1 MILEAFENSSIGMY
15 QKNKISNSK
24 IKMPKL
30 LQINITANW
39 GSTGKIA
46 DTIGNAAIGDG
57 WDSYIVY
64 GGSCNTSLSK
74 LIKVGGKW
82 NRYLHFAEQR
92 VRDNEGLCSRC
103 ETKKLIKQIKE
114 VKPDVVHL
122 HNIHDHYLNYQILF
136 EFLNQTDIKV
146 VWTFHDCWAF
156 TGHCFHFVTKD
167 CHRWKSGCYDCPLQ
181 REYPRTLF
189 DRSKKNYELK
199 KQLFSGCKNL
209 MIVPCSDWMANF
221 VRESFLKDKRLEV
234 IKNGVD
240 LCTFKPVGNGNAT
253 DSHHFTILAVSSVWN
268 KEKGL
273 EDIIKLRKLL
283 PDEYTII
290 VVGLSKK
297 QVNELPVGI
306 TGIQRTQNVQ
316 ELVGLYSRANVLI
329 NPTYADT
336 FPTVNLEALACGTP
350 VVTYCTGG
358 SPETV
363 SRDTGVVVEQGDI
376 KAMAEAVKKICGIPP
391 IVFNEVC
398 RRRAEELFDKDKC
411 YEKYVKL
418 YNKLIAE

>member
-1 MILEAFENSSIGMY
+1 MSLI
-15 QKNKISNSK
+15 NKIK
-24 IKMPKL
+24 IMHKL

-39 GSTGKIA
+39 GSTGKITEA
-46 DTIGNAAIGDG
+46 IGNAVIRDG
-57 WDSYIVY
+57 WDSYIAY
-64 GGSCNTSLSK
+64 GGSCNTSLSM

-82 NRYLHFAEQR
+82 NRYLHYAEQR

-103 ETKKLIKQIKE
+103 ETKKLIQQIKE
-114 VKPDVVHL
+114 VNPDVVHL
-122 HNIHDHYLNYQILF
+122 HNIHDHYLNYQVLF
-136 EFLNQTDIKV
+136 EYLNQTDIKV

-167 CHRWKSGCYDCPLQ
+167 CQRWKSGCYDCPLQ
-181 REYPRTLF
+181 REYPNTLL

-199 KQLFSGCKNL
+199 KLLFAGCKNL
-209 MIVPCSDWMANF
+209 TIVPCSDWMADF
-221 VRESFLKDKRLEV
+221 VHESFLKDKRLEV

-240 LCTFKPVGNGNAT
+240 LDVFKPACNENT
-253 DSHHFTILAVSSVWN
+253 KESNNFKILAVSSIWN

-273 EDIIKLRKLL
+273 EDICKLRMLL
-283 PDEYTII
+283 PNEYTII
-290 VVGLSKK
+290 VVGLSEK
-297 QVNELPVGI
+297 QVNELPAGI

-316 ELVGLYSRANVLI
+316 ELVGLYSSANVLI

-350 VVTYCTGG
+350 VVTYRTGG

-363 SRDTGVVVEQGDI
+363 SEETGVVVEQGDI
-376 KAMAEAVKKICGIPP
+376 KAMSDAIIKICSTSSKT
-391 IVFNEVC
+391 FSDVC
-398 RRRAEELFDKDKC
+398 RRRAEELFNKDKC

-418 YNKLIAE
+418 YNNLIAE